1 MIVFFSSNKFLGI
14 RRSQKLAGI
23 VARSLTKMREK
34 RPQFSIQSEI
44 RGGLEFVER
53 TRCSQNL
60 VGLLRDRFE
69 ECAEFNVVSEQTC
82 YSLASLGN
90 LYKNG
95 CFFLYSRALNLDRF
109 LWTGFFSRPYFS
121 TGEQNRN
128 K

>member
-1 MIVFFSSNKFLGI
+1 
-14 RRSQKLAGI
+14 
-23 VARSLTKMREK
+23 MREK

-95 CFFLYSRALNLDRF
+95 CFFIFQSSKSRQVSLDRF
-109 LWTGFFSRPYFS
+109 FFKAVFFDRRA
-121 TGEQNRN
+121 EQE
-128 K
+128 